1 LHRAKK
7 PYYNPRT
14 LVEGLQVV
22 KEFRLA
28 GASRHSKKMN
38 RTHAYLRISDVA
50 RLVGVSPSILRT
62 WESVGLISPVRT
74 DSRYRLFTSR
84 DVRLLKRAQFL
95 RRARGMNAPAIV
107 HMLRSEGLLA
117 NHAPAKPS
125 PAGPRLRRLRL
136 KTGHS
141 LSQVAKAVS
150 VSVGFLSALER
161 GHMSASVATLLR
173 LANYYRV
180 NILSLFDA
188 AAASPSRVRPSER
201 KILETGPGVRMELLA
216 WGDAVMEPHL
226 FRIAPGAGSGD
237 SYAHE
242 GEEFLFVLHG
252 SLEIVLE
259 GGEPTLLRAGDSFYF
274 ASNMRHRWTNRGKR
288 EVSVLW
294 VNTPPT
300 F

>member
-1 LHRAKK
+1 MAAA
-7 PYYNPRT
+7 
-14 LVEGLQVV
+14 
-22 KEFRLA
+22 F
-28 GASRHSKKMN
+28 RHSKKMN
-38 RTHAYLRISDVA
+38 RTHGYLRISDVA
-50 RLVGVSPSILRT
+50 RLVGVSPSVLRT
-62 WESVGLISPVRT
+62 WETVGLVSPART

-107 HMLRSEGLLA
+107 HLLRSEGLIA
-117 NHAPAKPS
+117 NRATAKPG
-125 PAGPRLRRLRL
+125 PVGPRLRRLRL
-136 KTGHS
+136 KSGHS

-173 LANYYRV
+173 LANFYRV

-188 AAASPSRVRPSER
+188 AAASPSRVRPNER
-201 KILETGPGVRMELLA
+201 KILEAGPGVRMELLA

-226 FRIAPGAGSGD
+226 FHIAPGAGSGD

-242 GEEFLFVLHG
+242 GEEFLYILRG
-252 SLEIVLE
+252 NLEIALE

-274 ASNMRHRWTNRGKR
+274 TSNTRHRWTNRGKQ

-294 VNTPPT
+294 INTPPT

>member
-1 LHRAKK
+1 M
-7 PYYNPRT
+7 
-14 LVEGLQVV
+14 EGLQVV

-28 GASRHSKKMN
+28 GTARHSKKMN

-50 RLVGVSPSILRT
+50 RLVGVSPSVLRT
-62 WESVGLISPVRT
+62 WESVGLISPART
-74 DSRYRLFTSR
+74 NSRYRLFSSG

-107 HMLRSEGLLA
+107 HTLRSEGLLA
-117 NHAPAKPS
+117 NRAPNKPS
-125 PAGPRLRRLRL
+125 TVGPVLRRLRL
-136 KTGHS
+136 KTGYS
-141 LSQVAKAVS
+141 LSHVAKTAS

-173 LANYYRV
+173 LANFYRV

-188 AAASPSRVRPSER
+188 AAASPSRVRPNER
-201 KILETGPGVRMELLA
+201 KILEAGPGVRMELLA
-216 WGDAVMEPHL
+216 WGDVVMEPHL

-242 GEEFLFVLHG
+242 GEEFLFVLRG
-252 SLEIVLE
+252 SLEIALE
-259 GGEPTLLRAGDSFYF
+259 GGDPTILSAGDSFYF
-274 ASNMRHRWTNRGKR
+274 PSNMRHRWTNRGKR

-294 VNTPPT
+294 INTPPT